1 MQERQSGFDHP
12 RSDDVKG
19 RHEGGYEGGFG
30 DRGYGDRGEFGDQG
44 TDQSGPREKER
55 DKGATPADAG
65 GSGTDVAPDPPQE
78 T

>member
-30 DRGYGDRGEFGDQG
+30 DRGYGDRGDFGDQG
-44 TDQSGPREKER
+44 TDQSGQREKER
-55 DKGATPADAG
+55 DPGSTPADAG
-65 GSGTDVAPDPPQE
+65 GSGADAAPDPSEE